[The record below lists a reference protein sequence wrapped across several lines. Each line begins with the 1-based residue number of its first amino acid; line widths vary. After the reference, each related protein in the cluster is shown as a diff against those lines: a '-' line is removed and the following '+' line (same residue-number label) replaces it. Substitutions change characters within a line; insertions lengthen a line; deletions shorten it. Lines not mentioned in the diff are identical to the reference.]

1 MIITIR
7 GTSGSGK
14 STLARR
20 IMQHYPYG
28 EPAWIDR
35 RRNPLYYE
43 LRRVESAGNVQIG
56 RTLRVLGHY
65 ATPAGGGDTLDGLDQ
80 ISGLVQDAHDWGHD
94 VLYEG
99 LVVSSDFI
107 RVEAMHRSGL
117 PVAVIGLATT
127 LEECLD
133 SIRARRKAAGN
144 NAELNPKATQD
155 KYRAV
160 ELMMTRFQKA
170 GVPTFVLDRDA
181 AYLKCCELL
190 GLDPDAS
197 PAVSLL

>member
-1 MIITIR
+1 MIVTIR

-20 IMQHYPYG
+20 IMEHYPHG
-28 EPAWIDR
+28 EPAWANR

-43 LRRVESAGNVQIG
+43 LRRVSTEANLQIG

-99 LVVSSDFI
+99 LVVSSDFM

-117 PVAVIGLATT
+117 PVAVIGLATP
-127 LEECLD
+127 LDECIE
-133 SIRARRKAAGN
+133 SVKIRRAAAGN
-144 NAELNPKATQD
+144 DKELSTKATVD
-155 KYRAV
+155 KHRAV
-160 ELMMTRFQKA
+160 ELMMDRFQRA
-170 GVPTFVLDRDA
+170 NVPTFVLDREA
-181 AYLKCCELL
+181 AYVKVCELL
-190 GLDPDAS
+190 GLS
-197 PAVSLL
+197 PGAV